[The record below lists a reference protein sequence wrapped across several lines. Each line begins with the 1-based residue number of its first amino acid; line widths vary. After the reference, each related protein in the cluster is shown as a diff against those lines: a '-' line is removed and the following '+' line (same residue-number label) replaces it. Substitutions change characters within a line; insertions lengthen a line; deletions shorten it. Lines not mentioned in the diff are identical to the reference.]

1 MSYPSI
7 DTLQKVLSEQVFFH
21 TKDAKKAAG
30 RALGTMIEI
39 ISFYLLKEWGIEDSI
54 SIEKGLSEYGN
65 PSITHNVE
73 FTLHPLL
80 KCEET
85 TITNKLPLTSSKILK
100 ELRVE
105 KEFKAK
111 LKTIAHNAVGD
122 ACTGS
127 NPNPIDD
134 EKMADLFECC
144 YYNKPYKF

>member
-1 MSYPSI
+1 M
-7 DTLQKVLSEQVFFH
+7 QEF
-21 TKDAKKAAG
+21 G
-30 RALGTMIEI
+30 
-39 ISFYLLKEWGIEDSI
+39 
-54 SIEKGLSEYGN
+54 
-65 PSITHNVE
+65 VE
-73 FTLHPLL
+73 
-80 KCEET
+80 
-85 TITNKLPLTSSKILK
+85 
-100 ELRVE
+100 E